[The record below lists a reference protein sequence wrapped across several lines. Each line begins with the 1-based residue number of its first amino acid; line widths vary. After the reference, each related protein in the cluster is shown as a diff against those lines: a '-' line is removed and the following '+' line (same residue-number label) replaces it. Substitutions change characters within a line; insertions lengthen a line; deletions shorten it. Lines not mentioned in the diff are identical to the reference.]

1 MVEGATHIKLK
12 QIFLTSFIQ
21 KFFSSSV
28 CKRSKILQSL
38 INKVFFIRHSYPNF
52 IFNVY
57 LRDTRKE
64 NFLSK
69 NDPLSSQLATAFKT
83 CLPKD
88 ESHSKFAGALQREN
102 KLKTNKAAKVR
113 TGNHIKN

>member
-69 NDPLSSQLATAFKT
+69 NDQLTTAFKT